1 MSTRS
6 LSTNLR
12 NLVIAVP
19 GLPAVS
25 STITSTLRPA
35 IWCPAS
41 SMYIAKPFSMSR
53 PIWAAAPVSGAR
65 KPILIGLLDWAAA
78 GARPAAPA
86 RRRAMPNRRRAASQ
100 GVGMVLSPS
109 KGGRSVMAA
118 SLCRGRTGIQLGR
131 GEDGLTGTRPDRLG
145 RDLGPGL
152 GGGEPRELPLHAV
165 DPRQVTG
172 HVVVAAPLAPGDAEA
187 APGEVVAGTR
197 PAQVDDRGQVLLL
210 TDGGGDDPAALQRAG
225 DVAVEQGRG
234 HLHRVARQ
242 HTHVERPEPAAVL
255 DHHVVP
261 HAIAPRLP
269 EGRVGDLVHA
279 DRARRGPVHVE
290 RVPG

>member
-1 MSTRS
+1 MCAKVSPTTMSTRS

-78 GARPAAPA
+78 GAGA
-86 RRRAMPNRRRAASQ
+86 RRAARQ
-100 GVGMVLSPS
+100 DAGMVLSPS

-131 GEDGLTGTRPDRLG
+131 GGEGLAGTRPDRLG

-152 GGGEPRELPLHAV
+152 GDGEPRELPLHAV

-172 HVVVAAPLAPGDAEA
+172 HVVVAAPLARGDAEA

-255 DHHVVP
+255 D
-261 HAIAPRLP
+261 
-269 EGRVGDLVHA
+269 
-279 DRARRGPVHVE
+279 
-290 RVPG
+290 

>member
-1 MSTRS
+1 MCAKVSPTTMSTRS
-6 LSTNLR
+6 LSTHFR
-12 NLVIAVP
+12 NLVVAVP

-35 IWCPAS
+35 IGCPAS

-53 PIWAAAPVSGAR
+53 PIWAAARVSGAR

-78 GARPAAPA
+78 GAGARPGAPA
-86 RRRAMPNRRRAASQ
+86 RRRAMPSRRRAASQ
-100 GVGMVLSPS
+100 GAGMVLSPS
-109 KGGRSVMAA
+109 RGGRSVMAA

-131 GEDGLTGTRPDRLG
+131 GEDRLAGTRPDRLG

-152 GGGEPRELPLHAV
+152 GDGEPRELPLHAV
-165 DPRQVTG
+165 DPRQVAG
-172 HVVVAAPLAPGDAEA
+172 HVLVAAPLAPGEAEA
-187 APGEVVAGTR
+187 PPGEVVPGTR

-210 TDGGGDDPAALQRAG
+210 ADGGGDDPAALQGAG

-242 HTHVERPEPAAVL
+242 HTHVEGPDQPAAP
-255 DHHVVP
+255 DP
-261 HAIAPRLP
+261 PAAPAEIRPRLRT
-269 EGRVGDLVHA
+269 GGACDHVHA
-279 DRARRGPVHVE
+279 
-290 RVPG
+290 